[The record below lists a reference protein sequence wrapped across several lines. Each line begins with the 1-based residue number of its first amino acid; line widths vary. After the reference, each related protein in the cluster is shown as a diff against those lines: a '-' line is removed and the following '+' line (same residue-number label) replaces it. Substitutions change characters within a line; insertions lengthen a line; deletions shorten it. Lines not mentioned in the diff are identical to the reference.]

1 MIPFNLRGL
10 VDAMGG
16 NDKANAR
23 LDAFFKRP
31 DGTWALSR
39 SGGLHSELSNEP
51 SIASPFVYL
60 YTGQP
65 HKAQEIVRRVQNTLW
80 KDAPD
85 GIPGNDDLGAMS
97 SWFVWTAMGLYP
109 GIPGR
114 AELFVTAPLFP
125 RIVVRRASRQ
135 TITIDAS
142 GASAEAAFVRSLE
155 INGTPSMRAWLPE
168 NFANKGGALRFVIE
182 AKPSTAWGS
191 GANDEPPSF
200 APGRRQVIR

>member
-16 NDKANAR
+16 NDAANAR

-31 DGTWALSR
+31 DGSWALSR
-39 SGGLHSELSNEP
+39 SGGLHAELTNEP

-65 HKAQEIVRRVQNTLW
+65 HKTQEIVRHVQNTLW

-97 SWFVWTAMGLYP
+97 SWFVWTALGLYP

-135 TITIDAS
+135 TITIVAR
-142 GASAEAAFVRSLE
+142 GASADAAFVRSLE
-155 INGTPSMRAWLPE
+155 VNGRPSTRAWLPE
-168 NFANKGGALRFVIE
+168 SFVNRGGMLEFTI
-182 AKPSTAWGS
+182 
-191 GANDEPPSF
+191 GADASPEWATRAEDVPPSF
-200 APGRRQVIR
+200 SSPRK